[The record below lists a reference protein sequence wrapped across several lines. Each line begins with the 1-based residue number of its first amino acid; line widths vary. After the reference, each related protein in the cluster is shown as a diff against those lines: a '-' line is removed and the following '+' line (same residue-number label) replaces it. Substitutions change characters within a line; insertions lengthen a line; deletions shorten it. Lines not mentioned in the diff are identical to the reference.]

1 MKAEIKS
8 GCSPA
13 ATRLLRIPARDAAGL
28 MLGVLE
34 KRSNPINPR
43 LPPVLLVHGATLGAN
58 LFDLPRPGYSLMAW
72 LAGRGR
78 AVYALD
84 VRGFGNSLGGAIMD
98 AAQDAHVPFAR
109 AGDAVSDIGAAVDFI
124 LARDGVGTVDL
135 IGFSWGTIT
144 SALYAAT
151 TPERI
156 ARLALYAPLYA
167 EENSLWLDRIA
178 DPQDRTSLNPRIGAY
193 RLVTKRDLTARW
205 DGDLPTRDVSIYRE
219 EGIPDLIFEAFA
231 ALDPRTRTLDV
242 PAFRCPAGPLA
253 DLMSVFK
260 GRPLYDPHRLTM
272 PVLLVRGRDDTTS
285 TDTDARRLLE
295 AIASPQ
301 KFYRVIAPG
310 SHFLIMERNRSE
322 LYRRLDDFLGPMESS
337 LEHGA

>member
-1 MKAEIKS
+1 MKAETKS

-13 ATRLLRIPARDAAGL
+13 GTRLLRIPAPSAAGL

-34 KRSNPINPR
+34 KRGDPIDPR

-58 LFDLPRPGYSLMAW
+58 LFDLPRPGYSLMAR

-98 AAQDAHVPFAR
+98 AAQDAHAPFAR
-109 AGDAVSDIGAAVDFI
+109 ADDAVSDIGAAVDLI
-124 LARDGVGTVDL
+124 LKREGVGSMDL

-144 SALYAAT
+144 SALYAAR

-167 EENSLWLDRIA
+167 EENALWLDRIA
-178 DPQDRTSLNPRIGAY
+178 DPHNRTSLNPRIGAY
-193 RLVTKRDLTARW
+193 RLVTKHDLVSRW
-205 DGDLPTRDVSIYRE
+205 DGDLPTGNASIYRE
-219 EGIPDLIFEAFA
+219 EGIPELIFEAFA
-231 ALDPRTRTLDV
+231 ALDSRSRTLEV

-260 GRPLYDPHRLTM
+260 GRPLYDPRKLTM
-272 PVLLVRGRDDTTS
+272 PTLLVRGCDDTTS

-295 AIASPQ
+295 AVASSR
-301 KFYRVIAPG
+301 KSYCVIAPG
-310 SHFLIMERNRSE
+310 SHFLIMERNRSV
-322 LYRRLDDFLGPMESS
+322 LYQRLDDFLGPIE
-337 LEHGA
+337 G